1 MKTGPSIGG
10 CCLPLFVGA
19 DMEAGKAVDSP
30 HGEHVKE
37 NVNSADDQH
46 ILEAAQEGRTF
57 GGPAGPEER
66 GDASDEDESS
76 ESDDRSTDSEHD
88 DNSGRL
94 SIPAPVPSASPP
106 GVPKLSM
113 THLRDAS
120 AQAAS
125 SSSSS
130 SAAATNEPKAAPPSV
145 GIHRQMHDSVC

>member
-1 MKTGPSIGG
+1 
-10 CCLPLFVGA
+10 
-19 DMEAGKAVDSP
+19 MEAEVGKAAGDT
-30 HGEHVKE
+30 HGEHLKE

-46 ILEAAQEGRTF
+46 ILDAAQEGRTF
-57 GGPAGPEER
+57 GGPAGPEEK
-66 GDASDEDESS
+66 GDASDEDDESS

-94 SIPAPVPSASPP
+94 SIPASAPSASPP

-120 AQAAS
+120 AQAS

-130 SAAATNEPKAAPPSV
+130 TAATNNQPKAAPPSV
-145 GIHRQMHDSVC
+145 GIHRQMHDPVCCFH